1 MSGIVKAYADGEE
14 RRCVLDHVDLNVGA
28 GELVAIVG
36 PSGSGK
42 STLLNIAGMML
53 SPDEG
58 DVAICGHTHRP
69 FVERDAKTGALVMN
83 PGSPT
88 FPRAGG
94 PTIGRI
100 IADNGK
106 VQSAKIVPLCAL
118 DWQES

>member
-1 MSGIVKAYADGEE
+1 M
-14 RRCVLDHVDLNVGA
+14 
-28 GELVAIVG
+28 
-36 PSGSGK
+36 
-42 STLLNIAGMML
+42 
-53 SPDEG
+53 
-58 DVAICGHTHRP
+58 
-69 FVERDAKTGALVMN
+69 ERDAKTGALVMN

-106 VQSAKIVPLCAL
+106 VQSAKIVPLRAL